1 MTFQGITMKSMLAAA
16 LCLAL
21 LAGCGE
27 SKQQTAKAPSAPSA
41 PVGNVYETVA
51 AKATGFPVGSMMAAR
66 TVYVFFDSQCPHC
79 AALWRDSKPLLGQ
92 VHMIWVPVRL
102 LADISAQQGAMIL
115 SAPDPVAA
123 MDRNEQNRD
132 AGGKGLEPKGDIPK
146 DLTDKVRANTDLMVS
161 IGGGAVPYLVFK
173 NPATGAPSAYEGGM
187 DTEGLKK
194 LLGL

>member
-1 MTFQGITMKSMLAAA
+1 MRKRILIAA
-16 LCLAL
+16 LALAL
-21 LAGCGE
+21 VAACGE
-27 SKQQTAKAPSAPSA
+27 SKQDAAKAPSSQGSSVPA
-41 PVGNVYETVA
+41 GNVYETVA
-51 AKATGFPVGSMMAAR
+51 AKAAGFQVGNMMAAH

-92 VHMIWVPVRL
+92 TRMIWVPVRL

-115 SAPDPVAA
+115 SASDPVAE

-132 AGGKGLEPKGDIPK
+132 AGGKGLQPMGELPK
-146 DLTDKVRANTDLMVS
+146 DVMDKVRANTDLWVS

-173 NPATGAPSAYEGGM
+173 NPVTGASSAYEGGM
-187 DTEGLKK
+187 DTDGLKK